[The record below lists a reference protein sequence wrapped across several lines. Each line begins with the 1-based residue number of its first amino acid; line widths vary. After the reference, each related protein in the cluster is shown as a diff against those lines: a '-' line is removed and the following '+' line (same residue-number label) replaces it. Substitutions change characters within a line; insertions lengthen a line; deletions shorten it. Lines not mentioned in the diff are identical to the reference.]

1 MVSYALESV
10 NQMPVA
16 DFISAFG
23 DLAEHSPW
31 VAEQAAFARP
41 FSSREAMHQAFRGAV
56 MQATLDQQL
65 ALIRAHPDLAGKAA
79 IHGELTD
86 DSRREQAGAGLD
98 TLTEGEFERF
108 TALNARYKEK
118 FDFPFIFAVKGA
130 DKHQILESFETRLLN
145 DASQEIN
152 AALDNISRI
161 FSFRIEDRVT

>member
-10 NQMPVA
+10 NQMPFA

-23 DLAEHSPW
+23 DVAEHSPW
-31 VAEQAAFARP
+31 VAEQAACARP
-41 FSSREAMHQAFRGAV
+41 FSSREAMHQVFRSAV

-79 IHGELTD
+79 IHGGLTD
-86 DSRREQAGAGLD
+86 VSRREQAGAGLD

-145 DASQEIN
+145 DAAQETST
-152 AALDNISRI
+152 ALDNISRI
-161 FSFRIEDRVT
+161 FSFRIEGRVT